1 MHRLFCDAALEQG
14 GKVVISTED
23 LHHLRDVL
31 RLRDGETVALVDPA
45 GIQGTGTVVREP
57 EFALICTEKEDRQR
71 KEEGGDVIL
80 YMGLAKGEKFDLIVQ
95 KTVELGVLKIVPVM
109 FGRCIVRLSEKDIPK
124 RLSRWNRIAREAAM
138 QSGRIRIPEVTAPV
152 TVAELCGAIEG
163 TRTLL
168 AWEMEKETSVK
179 EALSRTDP
187 EEPLALIV
195 GPEGGID
202 EEEADRITGAGAVSV
217 SLGSRIL
224 RCETAPIALMS
235 IVEYER
241 GGMEARK

>member
-1 MHRLFCDAALEQG
+1 
-14 GKVVISTED
+14 
-23 LHHLRDVL
+23 
-31 RLRDGETVALVDPA
+31 
-45 GIQGTGTVVREP
+45 
-57 EFALICTEKEDRQR
+57 
-71 KEEGGDVIL
+71 
-80 YMGLAKGEKFDLIVQ
+80 
-95 KTVELGVLKIVPVM
+95 
-109 FGRCIVRLSEKDIPK
+109 
-124 RLSRWNRIAREAAM
+124 M

-202 EEEADRITGAGAVSV
+202 EEEADRITGVGAVSV